1 MSKRLA
7 FLCKHPIEDGKIVLS
22 DATLYYIYGT
32 EEEIGEAIAS
42 LNDDAN
48 EAYEISR
55 ETLEYYASV
64 DEKLRR
70 FIKQADELVKEKEKG
85 GKE

>member
-7 FLCKHPIEDGKIVLS
+7 FLCKHPIEDDKIVLS

-42 LNDDAN
+42 LTDEQN

-55 ETLEYYASV
+55 ELLEQFAST
-64 DEKLRR
+64 DERLRR
-70 FIKQADELVKEKEKG
+70 FIEQADELAKKEGETK
-85 GKE
+85 